1 MKKILSII
9 CFSLSIVYLGYSQ
22 EYIEMIES
30 GNFTVDQIIKGAE
43 DYFNVRAKGKGT
55 GYKQFKRWEYNAQR
69 LMDENGKLNSD
80 QYYDE
85 IWQQYNAELN
95 RNSESVIRSSDFW
108 TELGPESYSATTGW
122 NPGVGRI
129 TAFYVNPQDND
140 FVLIGAESGGIWK
153 TENGGANWISL
164 TDNFSNLAVE
174 SIAVHPNQENTYFF
188 GSTSGRI
195 YKSTDGGNSWSLLG
209 TAGNSRIRRIL
220 INPENPQIMFAC
232 SQNAGFYRSEDE
244 GKFWTKKGSDNYAYD
259 ILFKPGDYN
268 TVYASGYG
276 FHKSTDGGQTFAKY
290 ESNNTKYYLLNVIS
304 PQHLIKA
311 YDAVDNGFTSGH
323 VDIPLS
329 PDSIAGK
336 LVLYSDTISG
346 QSFACTI
353 PGNTTELKGNIA
365 LIHRGNCVFVDKV
378 MRAQNAGAKA
388 VIMINNVAGNP
399 FGMGGG
405 NSEIKIPAVMISQAD
420 GLQLIETMKTD
431 TLIMKLQIDSKAFS
445 AMQNSPKAIAV
456 SPDNPDV
463 VYLLEAKEGSF
474 SGFFKSNDSGTN
486 FYKIPHTMNFLGY
499 STIGD
504 DDGGQAP
511 RNMEIAASPFDAD
524 EVHIGG
530 ILTWQSFD
538 GGKTFSCTSD
548 WVPNRAVSENIG
560 YCHADINRMQ
570 FVGEKLFV
578 GSDGGVFKAENTK
591 EVSEDFYNDFTEG
604 LGIRHFYKIGIS
616 ATDPV
621 IVSGGSQDNGTS
633 WYSAQSGW
641 NDWLGADGMETFI
654 DKNNKKIMYG
664 TIQFGGIYSKDEN
677 DNIRYINAP
686 DEREGNWV
694 TPFEQDPIETNT
706 IYIAYEAIYK
716 SKNKGYSWTQISP
729 DYGTKF
735 NHLKIAK
742 SDNNVIYAAYVNEMY
757 KTIDG
762 GKNWAKVTGF
772 SGNINSI
779 AIHPRDPQKV
789 AIAVTGTQKV
799 YVSQNGG
806 NSWTKYLKNL
816 PNFSALALVW
826 QDDNI
831 GGLYLGMNYGVFYIN
846 NTMTS
851 WLPYSTNLPNV
862 IINELEIN
870 ETEQKIYAA
879 TYGRGLW
886 VSSLIDPDPDN
897 TSEINDIKISLSP
910 NPISDKLNISINNVE
925 NHQFTVELYDLKGQR
940 LRKYKFENDNTSL
953 FVGGLTNGMYFVKVS
968 SPKYHITKKININ
981 RNS

>member
-1 MKKILSII
+1 
-9 CFSLSIVYLGYSQ
+9 
-22 EYIEMIES
+22 MIES
-30 GNFTVDQIIKGAE
+30 GNFTVDQIIKNAE
-43 DYFNVRAKGKGT
+43 EYFNTRGKGKGS
-55 GYKQFKRWEYNAQR
+55 GYKQFKRWEYNALR
-69 LMDENGKLNSD
+69 KMDDNGKMNSD

-85 IWQQYNAELN
+85 IWQKYNAELN
-95 RNSESVIRSSDFW
+95 RNSETIIRSSDFW
-108 TELGPESYSATTGW
+108 TELGPKSYNATSGW

-129 TAFYVNPQDND
+129 TAFYVNPQNNN
-140 FVLIGAESGGIWK
+140 FIIVGAESGGIWK
-153 TENGGANWISL
+153 TEDGGANWISL

-174 SIAVHPNQENTYFF
+174 SIAVHPSQENTYFF

-195 YKSTDGGNSWSLLG
+195 YKSTDSGNSWSLLG
-209 TAGNSRIRRIL
+209 TAGTSRIRRIL

-244 GKFWTKKGSDNYAYD
+244 GKTWTKKGNDSYAYD

-268 TVYASGYG
+268 TIYASGYG
-276 FHKSTDGGQTFAKY
+276 FHKSTDGGQTFTKY
-290 ESNNTKYYLLNVIS
+290 ENNNTKYYLLNVIS

-323 VDIPLS
+323 VDIPMS

-336 LVLYSDTISG
+336 LVLYSDTLSD
-346 QSFACTI
+346 QSFACTN
-353 PGNTTELKGNIA
+353 PGNANELKGNIA
-365 LIHRGNCVFVDKV
+365 LINRGTCVFVDKV

-388 VIMINNVAGNP
+388 VIIINNVAGSP

-405 NSEIKIPAVMISQAD
+405 NSDIKIPAVMISQAD
-420 GLQLIETMKTD
+420 GLQLIELMKTD
-431 TLIMKLQIDSKAFS
+431 TLTMKLQIDSKAFS

-456 SPDNPDV
+456 SPANPDI
-463 VYLLEAKEGSF
+463 VYLLEAMDGKF

-486 FYKIPHTMNFLGY
+486 FYKIPHNMNFLGY
-499 STIGD
+499 STVGD
-504 DDGGQAP
+504 DDAGQAP
-511 RNMEIAASPFDAD
+511 RNMEIAANPSDAD

-530 ILTWQSFD
+530 ILTWQSLD

-548 WVPNRAVSENIG
+548 WVPGRAVFENIG

-578 GSDGGVFKAENTK
+578 GSDGGIFKAENTK
-591 EVSEDFYNDFTEG
+591 DISKDYYRDLTEG

-616 ATDPV
+616 QTEPV
-621 IVSGGSQDNGTS
+621 TVSGGSQDNGTS
-633 WYSAQSGW
+633 WFSEETGW
-641 NDWLGADGMETFI
+641 KDWLGADGMETFI
-654 DKNNKKIMYG
+654 DKNNKNIMFG
-664 TIQFGGIYSKDEN
+664 TIQYGGMYSKDES
-677 DNIRYINAP
+677 DNIRYIDAP

-694 TPFEQDPIETNT
+694 TPYEQDPSESNT
-706 IYIAYEAIYK
+706 LYIGYEAIYK
-716 SKNKGYSWTQISP
+716 SQDGGYNWSQISP

-742 SDNNVIYAAYVNEMY
+742 SDNNVIYAAFVNEMY
-757 KTIDG
+757 KTVDG
-762 GKNWAKVTGF
+762 GKNWTKVSGF

-806 NSWTKYLKNL
+806 NSWTAYLKNL
-816 PNFSALALVW
+816 PNFSALALAW

-846 NTMTS
+846 NSMST
-851 WLPYSTNLPNV
+851 WIPYSTNLPNV

-870 ETEQKIYAA
+870 EVEQKIYAA

-886 VSSLIDPDPDN
+886 VSPLLDPDPEE
-897 TSEINDIKISLSP
+897 TSELNDLKISLSP
-910 NPISDKLNISINNVE
+910 NPVSDKLNISIINTDNY
-925 NHQFTVELYDLKGQR
+925 QFTVELYDIKGQR
-940 LRKYKFENDNTSL
+940 LRKSKFENHYFSL
-953 FVGGLTNGMYFVKVS
+953 NVGDLSDGLYFVKVS
-968 SPKYHITKKININ
+968 SPKYHIIEKININ
-981 RNS
+981 RSR